1 MVTNITKITENLGSS
16 LVWGIFFIIFLKSL
30 LYKDSLLKN
39 HGDAPYG
46 SLRNRK
52 NVNSQKTMC
61 TTFYTYI
68 QVGWSGTVDKCALQC
83 RVVLSSNPAR
93 VRNKIV

>member
-1 MVTNITKITENLGSS
+1 MVTNITKIRKYLGSS
-16 LVWGIFFIIFLKSL
+16 LVWGKFFYIFFLNPYHIRTHSW
-30 LYKDSLLKN
+30 KN

-68 QVGWSGTVDKCALQC
+68 QVGWSGAVDKCALQC
-83 RVVLSSNPAR
+83 RVVVSSNPALG
-93 VRNKIV
+93 KK